1 MMSLQGALYPWRFRI
16 VLALL
21 ALLVGVIAWRI
32 VDLQVMDQGF
42 LKGQGDARS
51 VRHIPIPA
59 HRGLITDRN
68 GEPLAVSTP
77 VTTLWG
83 NPKELQAARARWPEL
98 AKALG
103 QDAAVLSERLQSQ
116 ASREFMY
123 LVRGLT
129 PEQGQEILDLKIP
142 GVYAQEEFRR
152 FYPAGEVA
160 AHVVGFTDIDDR
172 GREGM
177 ELAYDEWLAGVP
189 GKRQVLKD
197 RRGRLIKDVQV
208 TKNAKP
214 GKAMALS
221 IDLRLQYLAHSELRN
236 VVHEYGA
243 KAASLVMVDV
253 KTGEILAMAN
263 QPTYNPNNRR
273 NLQPAAM
280 RNRAMIDVF
289 EPGSTVKPFSIAA
302 ALATGKYQP
311 DSVVN
316 TLPGWMRIGRYTIR
330 DVSRGGMLSLTGI
343 LMKSSNVGI
352 SKIAL
357 DIGAEPVY
365 AVMQQAGFGQDT
377 GLGFPGERVGNLPNH
392 RKWRDAETA
401 SLAYGYGLSVTA
413 VQLAHAYAVLG
424 NQGTNVPLSLLRLDR
439 AQDGVQVIDKQISGT
454 VLQMLRAVVEEEGG
468 GGARAKVPGY
478 HVGGKSG
485 TAKKISGT
493 GGYTKDAYRSFFA
506 GVAPLS
512 NPRIAAVVVVDEP
525 SKGQYYGGLVAAPVF
540 GKVMARALRL
550 MNVAPDN
557 LPPPAELQTAEAAK
571 GKEGAADAD
580 AIESP
585 AATRRQRRPDPRAD
599 ARQPQGSWWRPVPGG
614 AGAAA

>member
-1 MMSLQGALYPWRFRI
+1 MKIQGALYPWRFRI

-21 ALLVGVIAWRI
+21 ALMVGAISWRI

-42 LKGQGDARS
+42 LRNQGDARS

-59 HRGLITDRN
+59 HRGLITDRH

-83 NPKELQAARARWPEL
+83 NPRELQAARARWPEL
-98 AKALG
+98 AGSLG
-103 QDAAVLSERLQSQ
+103 QDAGTLQKRLNDQ
-116 ASREFMY
+116 AEREFIY

-129 PEQGQEILDLKIP
+129 PEQGQQVLDLNIP
-142 GVYAQEEFRR
+142 GVYSQEEFRR
-152 FYPAGEVA
+152 FYPAGEVTA
-160 AHVVGFTDIDDR
+160 QIVGFTDIDDR
-172 GREGM
+172 GREGL

-208 TKNAKP
+208 TKNAKA
-214 GKAMALS
+214 GKTLALS
-221 IDLRLQYLAHSELRN
+221 IDLRLQYLAHSELRK
-236 VVHEYGA
+236 VVKEYGA

-253 KTGEILAMAN
+253 NTGEVLAMVN

-273 NLQPAAM
+273 NLQPSAM
-280 RNRAMIDVF
+280 RNRALIDVF

-302 ALATGKYQP
+302 ALGTGKYQP
-311 DSVVN
+311 ESVVN

-330 DVSRGGMLSLTGI
+330 DVSKGGMLNLTGI

-357 DIGAEPVY
+357 DIGPEPVHQI
-365 AVMQQAGFGQDT
+365 MHQAGFGQPT
-377 GLGFPGERVGNLPNH
+377 GLGFPGERVGSLPNH

-413 VQLAHAYAVLG
+413 AQLAHAYAVLG
-424 NQGTNVPLSLLRLDR
+424 NEGTNIPMSLLRID
-439 AQDGVQVIDKQISGT
+439 QPQEGVQVMDKKISRT
-454 VLQMLRAVVEEEGG
+454 VLRMLQSVVEEDGG

-493 GGYTKDAYRSFFA
+493 GGYTQSAYRAFFA
-506 GVAPLS
+506 GVAPVS
-512 NPRIAAVVVVDEP
+512 NPRIAIVVVVDEP
-525 SKGQYYGGLVAAPVF
+525 SEGGYFGGLVAAPVF
-540 GKVMARALRL
+540 GKVAARALRL

-557 LPPPAELQTAEAAK
+557 LPPPAEVQTAEAVKAK
-571 GKEGAADAD
+571 GGR
-580 AIESP
+580 I
-585 AATRRQRRPDPRAD
+585 
-599 ARQPQGSWWRPVPGG
+599 
-614 AGAAA
+614 

>member
-1 MMSLQGALYPWRFRI
+1 MTIKGALYPWRFRI
-16 VLALL
+16 VLTLL

-32 VDLQVMDQGF
+32 VDLQVTDQAF
-42 LKGQGDARS
+42 LQGQGDARS

-103 QDAAVLSERLQSQ
+103 QDTASLSERLQSQ
-116 ASREFMY
+116 ASREFIY

-129 PEQGQEILDLKIP
+129 PEQGQDVLDLKIP
-142 GVYAQEEFRR
+142 GVYSQEEFRR

-208 TKNAKP
+208 VKNAKA

-302 ALATGKYQP
+302 ALGTGKYQP

-424 NQGTNVPLSLLRLDR
+424 NQGVNVPLSLLRLDQT
-439 AQDGVQVIDKQISGT
+439 QDGVQVIDKQISAT

-557 LPPPAELQTAEAAK
+557 LPPPAELQTAENSEGK
-571 GKEGAADAD
+571 GGR
-580 AIESP
+580 S
-585 AATRRQRRPDPRAD
+585 
-599 ARQPQGSWWRPVPGG
+599 
-614 AGAAA
+614 

>member
-1 MMSLQGALYPWRFRI
+1 MKLQGALYPWRFRI

-21 ALLVGVIAWRI
+21 ALMIGALAWRI
-32 VDLQVMDQGF
+32 VDLQVIDQGF
-42 LKGQGDARS
+42 LQNQGDARS

-59 HRGLITDRN
+59 HRGLITDRH

-83 NPKELQAARARWPEL
+83 NPRELQAAQKRWPEL
-98 AKALG
+98 AQALG
-103 QDAAVLSERLQSQ
+103 QEPAVLQQRLKAQ
-116 ASREFMY
+116 AEREFIY

-129 PEQGQEILDLKIP
+129 PEQGQRVLDIGIP
-142 GVYAQEEFRR
+142 GVYSQEEFRR

-160 AHVVGFTDIDDR
+160 AHVVGFTDIDDQ
-172 GREGM
+172 GREGL

-208 TKNAKP
+208 VKNAKA
-214 GKAMALS
+214 GKALALS
-221 IDLRLQYLAHSELRN
+221 IDLRLQYLAHSELRK
-236 VVHEYGA
+236 VVQEHGA

-253 KTGEILAMAN
+253 QTGEVLAMAN

-273 NLQPAAM
+273 NLQPSAM
-280 RNRAMIDVF
+280 RNRALIDVF

-302 ALATGKYQP
+302 ALGTGKYQP
-311 DSVVN
+311 ESVVN

-330 DVSRGGMLSLTGI
+330 DVSRGGMLNLTGI

-357 DIGAEPVY
+357 DIGPEPVHTI
-365 AVMQQAGFGQDT
+365 MHQAGFGQPT

-413 VQLAHAYAVLG
+413 AQLAHAYAVLG
-424 NQGTNVPLSLLRLDR
+424 NEGNNIPLSLLRLDQP
-439 AQDGVQVIDKQISGT
+439 QDGVQVIDKKISTT
-454 VLQMLRAVVEEEGG
+454 VLRMLQSVVEEDGG

-478 HVGGKSG
+478 HVAGKSG
-485 TAKKISGT
+485 TAKKVSGT

-506 GVAPLS
+506 GVAPVS
-512 NPRIAAVVVVDEP
+512 NPRIAVVVVVDEP
-525 SKGQYYGGLVAAPVF
+525 SEGGYYGGLVAAPVF
-540 GKVMARALRL
+540 GKVAARALRL

-557 LPPPAELQTAEAAK
+557 LPPPVDVQTAEAIKAK
-571 GKEGAADAD
+571 GGR
-580 AIESP
+580 I
-585 AATRRQRRPDPRAD
+585 
-599 ARQPQGSWWRPVPGG
+599 
-614 AGAAA
+614 

>member
-1 MMSLQGALYPWRFRI
+1 MKLQGALYPWRFRI

-21 ALLVGVIAWRI
+21 ALMIGAIAWRI
-32 VDLQVMDQGF
+32 VDLQVIDQSF
-42 LKGQGDARS
+42 LKNQGDARS

-59 HRGLITDRN
+59 HRGLITDRH

-83 NPKELQAARARWPEL
+83 NPRELQAAQARWPEL
-98 AKALG
+98 AAALG
-103 QDAAVLSERLQSQ
+103 QEPAVLVQRLKEQ
-116 ASREFMY
+116 AEREFIY

-129 PEQGQEILDLKIP
+129 PEQGQRVLDLNIP

-172 GREGM
+172 GREGL

-208 TKNAKP
+208 TKNAKA
-214 GKAMALS
+214 GKALALS
-221 IDLRLQYLAHSELRN
+221 IDLRLQYLAHSELRK
-236 VVHEYGA
+236 VVKEYGA

-253 KTGEILAMAN
+253 QTGEVLAMAN

-273 NLQPAAM
+273 NLQPSAM
-280 RNRAMIDVF
+280 RNRALIDVF

-302 ALATGKYQP
+302 ALGTGKYHP
-311 DSVVN
+311 ESVIN

-330 DVSRGGMLSLTGI
+330 DVSRGGMLNLTGI

-357 DIGAEPVY
+357 DIGPEPVHSI
-365 AVMQQAGFGQDT
+365 MQQAGFGQST
-377 GLGFPGERVGNLPNH
+377 GLGFPGERVGTLPNH

-413 VQLAHAYAVLG
+413 AQLAHAYAVLG
-424 NQGTNVPLSLLRLDR
+424 NEGNNVPLSLLRLD
-439 AQDGVQVIDKQISGT
+439 QPQEGVQVIDKAISRT
-454 VLQMLRAVVEEEGG
+454 VLKMLQSVVEEEGG

-478 HVGGKSG
+478 HVAGKSG
-485 TAKKISGT
+485 TAKKVSGT
-493 GGYTKDAYRSFFA
+493 GGYTQNAYRSFFA
-506 GVAPLS
+506 GVAPVS
-512 NPRIAAVVVVDEP
+512 DPRVAIVVVVDEP
-525 SKGQYYGGLVAAPVF
+525 SEGGYFGGLVAAPVF
-540 GKVMARALRL
+540 GKVAARALRL

-557 LPPPAELQTAEAAK
+557 LPPPADVQTAETTKAK
-571 GKEGAADAD
+571 
-580 AIESP
+580 
-585 AATRRQRRPDPRAD
+585 
-599 ARQPQGSWWRPVPGG
+599 
-614 AGAAA
+614 AGRI